1 MLQAE
6 CHPKI
11 LRLTSSVR
19 VRKRLRRVLQ
29 VQRRSRKSRAAGNQ
43 STTLTRRFTLLYL
56 RDKSA
61 IHKQATFSV
70 AGTRPSL
77 MRVSPMNA
85 LLQAPRAPHRHYLR
99 RLAFALLIAVGAGA
113 AASVLAHGPSGM
125 AWHHGAGS
133 SEDVGNH
140 VAQMAQLLYAD
151 VDVSDAQK
159 AQIDPL
165 VQQAVADL
173 APLHS
178 ELHDSHA
185 NMLAVLGAETV
196 DRTAIETMRIAHI
209 RAMDQ

>member
-1 MLQAE
+1 
-6 CHPKI
+6 
-11 LRLTSSVR
+11 
-19 VRKRLRRVLQ
+19 
-29 VQRRSRKSRAAGNQ
+29 
-43 STTLTRRFTLLYL
+43 
-56 RDKSA
+56 
-61 IHKQATFSV
+61 
-70 AGTRPSL
+70 
-77 MRVSPMNA
+77 MNA

-140 VAQMAQLLYAD
+140 VAQMVQLLYAD

-209 RAMDQ
+209 RAMDQASQRITQLLEDIADVLTPAQRKALAEAIAQHHAAQP